1 MKVLNVALFQVAST
15 ERLFYIILL
24 LISPAGNYLFKAGNE
39 NFTIFKGFKQIN

>member
-1 MKVLNVALFQVAST
+1 MSHYFRALAQL

-39 NFTIFKGFKQIN
+39 NFTIYKGFKRIN